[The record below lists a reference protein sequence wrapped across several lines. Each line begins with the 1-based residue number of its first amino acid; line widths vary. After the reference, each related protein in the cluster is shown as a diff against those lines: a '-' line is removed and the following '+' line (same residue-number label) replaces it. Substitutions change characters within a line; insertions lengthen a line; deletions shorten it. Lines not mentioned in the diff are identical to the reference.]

1 MTDLDR
7 INRQTSELRA
17 ETERL
22 AKRKD
27 GIYYGIA
34 FVIALTALAVA
45 LVGLIK

>member
-7 INRQTSELRA
+7 INAQAGELRA

-27 GIYYGIA
+27 GIYYALA

-45 LVGLIK
+45 LFGLTK

>member
-22 AKRKD
+22 AKRKE
-27 GIYYGIA
+27 GIYYALA
-34 FVIALTALAVA
+34 FVIALTALVVA
-45 LVGLIK
+45 LISLAK